1 MDFVIHFDSLL
12 YGNGAESCRCVQL
25 TRASTFRQRSRQVI
39 KLEFFGIS
47 FVSSESTSL
56 SVKHVPCFCYLS
68 YFFFVL
74 ISIFFMLARLK
85 HQRLLQPCHHSP
97 LSYFYFRLYHS
108 GFTLLSTSNSFKP
121 LFPFIKIHRFVYKNK
136 YIHIVSIFI
145 RGVIQK

>member
-1 MDFVIHFDSLL
+1 MPLRVADKGQHFQAKKQVGNKTRIFRNFVRIIRKHFIICQTCTLFLL
-12 YGNGAESCRCVQL
+12 
-25 TRASTFRQRSRQVI
+25 
-39 KLEFFGIS
+39 S
-47 FVSSESTSL
+47 FL
-56 SVKHVPCFCYLS
+56 
-68 YFFFVL
+68 FFFVL

-108 GFTLLSTSNSFKP
+108 GFTLLSTRNSFKP

-145 RGVIQK
+145 RGVI